1 MKTKEMTLGKRIRL
15 AREKAGLTQQELG
28 DLLFVSKSSVSTYET
43 DNANPS
49 PESLA
54 TIAKKGGVTLDW
66 LITGEDRK
74 IAKHSDPELEGAVK
88 EHADGWECKGEEFSE
103 TEQRIIG
110 MLRRLTP
117 EMRQVHFDGITTSYF
132 NQMEREIEAREKKS

>member
-1 MKTKEMTLGKRIRL
+1 MKTKELTLGKRIRF

-28 DLLFVSKSSVSTYET
+28 DLLFVSKSSVSTYEN

-49 PESLA
+49 PASLA
-54 TIAKKGGVTLDW
+54 TIAKSANVTLDW
-66 LITGEDRK
+66 LITGSNSG
-74 IAKHSDPELEGAVK
+74 HSDKNIENAVN
-88 EHADGWECKGEEFSE
+88 EHSAGWECKGEEFSE

-117 EMRQVHFDGITTSYF
+117 EMRQIHFDGITTSYF
-132 NQMEREIEAREKKS
+132 NQMEKEIESIKKIDRL